1 MSYLEPM
8 RKKIMKMMMMD
19 FKGQFTLYFPLTYLF
34 FLLKRKEDILKNV
47 TLYNKVVLVNAF
59 TNNNKQ

>member
-19 FKGQFTLYFPLTYLF
+19 LKGQFTLYFPLTHLF

-59 TNNNKQ
+59 TNNKQ

>member
-19 FKGQFTLYFPLTYLF
+19 LKGQFTLYFPLTHLF
-34 FLLKRKEDILKNV
+34 FSVEKKRRYFEKCN
-47 TLYNKVVLVNAF
+47 TL
-59 TNNNKQ
+59 Q